1 MFGTLVSADRED
13 HSSRIVSDL
22 DVGFSEALA
31 YTASLTPG
39 SYSNFRARLDPLWIE
54 EALAATG
61 TATLR
66 KRRLPAEQVVWL
78 VIGMALVRDRPITD
92 VVRQLDLA
100 LPAADGM
107 RTVASSSIAQA
118 RARLGAEPMEWLF
131 ERTGTQW
138 ADASADRDRWR
149 GLALYGV
156 DATTIRVPDSDE
168 NRAHFGSQSTNRDLD
183 GNDRGLSGYP
193 IVKMVT
199 VMALR
204 SHLLSAACFGPYTTD
219 ERQYAKALWG
229 SIPEQSLVLLDREY
243 LDAAVLVGLST
254 TNRHWMTPAKSNTV
268 WRAIKML
275 GKDDHLIEMAVS
287 SEARRKHPHLPTHF
301 DVRAIRYQRKG
312 YPPRTLLTSLVDS
325 DRYPASELRA
335 LYHERWEIE
344 LGFGELKTDMLQR
357 LEAIRSRSP
366 DTVTQ
371 ELWGLLLAYN
381 LVRLEMERVADETG
395 VAPTR
400 ISFVAALRLVID
412 EWSWSTISTSPG
424 AIPRHLTDLRDKI
437 RVYVLPER
445 RSDRVFPRAVKLKM
459 SNYARKRP
467 RISSSRARTK

>member
-1 MFGTLVSADRED
+1 MFRGLVSVDSED
-13 HSSRIVSDL
+13 HCSAIVSDL
-22 DVGFSEALA
+22 DIGFTEALA

-39 SYSNFRARLDPLWIE
+39 NYTTFRQRLEPVWIE
-54 EALAATG
+54 EALASTG

-78 VIGMALVRDRPITD
+78 VIGMALVRDRPIAE

-100 LPAADGM
+100 LPSADGM
-107 RTVASSSIAQA
+107 RTVASSSVAQA

-138 ADASADRDRWR
+138 AGASADRDRWR
-149 GLALYGV
+149 GLGLYGV
-156 DATTIRVPDSDE
+156 DGTTIRVPDSEE
-168 NRAHFGSQSTNRDLD
+168 NRRHFGSQKSGVDRD
-183 GNDRGLSGYP
+183 GKDRGLSGYP
-193 IVKMVT
+193 LVKMVT

-204 SHLLSAACFGPYTTD
+204 SHLVSAACFGPWATD
-219 ERQYAKALWG
+219 ERQYAKALWN
-229 SIPEQSLVLLDREY
+229 SIPEKSLVLLDREY
-243 LDAAVLVGLST
+243 LDAAVLQGLST
-254 TNRHWMTPAKSNTV
+254 TDRHWMTPAKSNTT
-268 WRAIKML
+268 WRVIKTL
-275 GKDDHLIEMAVS
+275 GKDDQLIEMTVS
-287 SEARRKHPHLPTHF
+287 SEARKKHPHLPTHF

-312 YPPRTLLTSLVDS
+312 YPPRTLLTSLVDAKQ
-325 DRYPASELRA
+325 YPASELRT

-366 DTVTQ
+366 ETVTQ

-395 VAPTR
+395 VSPTR

-412 EWSWSTISTSPG
+412 EWGWSTITTSPG

-445 RSDRVFPRAVKLKM
+445 RSDRLFPRAVKLKM
-459 SNYARKRP
+459 SNYDRKRP
-467 RISSSRARTK
+467 AKSSSRSRVK

>member
-1 MFGTLVSADRED
+1 MCFA
-13 HSSRIVSDL
+13 
-22 DVGFSEALA
+22 EALA

-39 SYSNFRARLDPLWIE
+39 VYTTFRQRLDPVLIE
-54 EALAATG
+54 EALATTG

-78 VIGMALVRDRPITD
+78 IIGMALIRDRPIAD

-100 LPAADGM
+100 MPSSDGR
-107 RTVASSSIAQA
+107 RTVASSSVTQA
-118 RARLGAEPMEWLF
+118 RVRLGSEPMEWLF
-131 ERTGTQW
+131 ERTATQW
-138 ADASADRDRWR
+138 GDASAARDRWR

-156 DATTIRVPDSDE
+156 DGTTIRVPDSDE
-168 NRAHFGSQSTNRDLD
+168 NRAHFGDQPAGGGRADLD
-183 GNDRGLSGYP
+183 RGVSGYP
-193 IVKMVT
+193 SVKLVT

-204 SHLLSAACFGPYTTD
+204 SHLLSAACFGSCGTD

-229 SIPEQSLVLLDREY
+229 SIPSDSLVLLDRAY
-243 LDAAVLVGLST
+243 LDAAVFHELSA
-254 TNRHWMTPAKSNTV
+254 TNRHWLTPAKSTSS
-268 WRAIKML
+268 WRVIEDL
-275 GKDDHLIEMAVS
+275 GKDDQLVEMALS
-287 SEARRKHPHLPTHF
+287 APARQKHPHLPTHF

-312 YPPRTLLTSLVDS
+312 YPPRILLTSLLDAK
-325 DRYPASELRA
+325 RYPASELRA

-366 DTVTQ
+366 EAVTQ

-381 LVRLEMERVADETG
+381 LVRLEMERIADETG
-395 VAPTR
+395 VQPTR

-412 EWSWSTISTSPG
+412 EWNWSTITTSPG

-437 RVYVLPER
+437 RVFVLPER
-445 RSDRVFPRAVKLKM
+445 RSDRVQPRAVKIKM

-467 RISSSRARTK
+467 AKSSSRSRTK